1 MNTVS
6 DGPHPYH
13 FVHPLNN
20 SERATSSPF
29 RPIHP
34 ASVHHHHCQVRK
46 QPIPRH
52 VVPFKATDQAEQKIQ
67 VIPHR

>member
-6 DGPHPYH
+6 DGPDTYH

-20 SERATSSPF
+20 SERTTSSPF
-29 RPIHP
+29 RPVHP
-34 ASVHHHHCQVRK
+34 ASVHHHRQVRK

-52 VVPFKATDQAEQKIQ
+52 AVPFKATDQAERKTQ
-67 VIPHR
+67 VIAHR